1 MDSKA
6 NMMIDGIRK
15 HVHLR
20 SLITDIINNV
30 FESQMGKKAK
40 EKMNLS
46 ELDDKRTFQIKNS
59 LAFCYY
65 KL

>member
-40 EKMNLS
+40 DISNKKFLGF
-46 ELDDKRTFQIKNS
+46 LLLQTIKRIR
-59 LAFCYY
+59 
-65 KL
+65 KLFG

>member
-1 MDSKA
+1 ML
-6 NMMIDGIRK
+6 IDGIRK

-46 ELDDKRTFQIKNS
+46 ELDDKVHFK
-59 LAFCYY
+59 
-65 KL
+65 